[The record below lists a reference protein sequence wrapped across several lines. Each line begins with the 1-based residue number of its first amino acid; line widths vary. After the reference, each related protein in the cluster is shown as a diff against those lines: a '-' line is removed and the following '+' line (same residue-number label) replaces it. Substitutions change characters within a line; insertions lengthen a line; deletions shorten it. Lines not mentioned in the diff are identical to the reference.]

1 MVMNVTAALSDR
13 IIETIP
19 AGSVF
24 LELGSGK
31 GTRKLVEHFDVY
43 TVEHDPQ
50 YVGSV
55 PGAKYIHAPLRPV
68 PHNVAWKR
76 FPALTEWY
84 DVDVLRRELPKSYA
98 AVLVDGPPNSFRRA
112 GFYVYYSLFD
122 PTAVV
127 FLDDVGRENESRM
140 LRLFA
145 QDLKIPQV
153 TIYDSHQRHSWSM
166 FDPKDGM
173 R

>member
-1 MVMNVTAALSDR
+1 MMEASAALTDK

-24 LELGSGK
+24 LELGSGR

-43 TVEHDPQ
+43 TVEHDPK
-50 YVGSV
+50 YVGAV

-68 PHNVAWKR
+68 PRNKK
-76 FPALTEWY
+76 FLGLTEWY
-84 DVDVLRRELPKSYA
+84 DLDVLRAELPDSYA
-98 AVLVDGPPNSFRRA
+98 AVLVDGPPNSFRRG

-127 FLDDVGRENESRM
+127 FLDDVGRDNESSM
-140 LRLFA
+140 LRWFTK
-145 QDLKIPQV
+145 DLKIPQV
-153 TIYDSHQRHSWSM
+153 TIYDAHQRHMWSM